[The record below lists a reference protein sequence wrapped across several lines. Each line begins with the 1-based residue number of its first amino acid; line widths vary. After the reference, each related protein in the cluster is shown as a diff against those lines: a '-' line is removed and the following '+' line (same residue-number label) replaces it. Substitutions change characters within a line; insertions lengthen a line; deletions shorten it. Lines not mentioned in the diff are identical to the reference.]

1 MQTIKIGYDT
11 YNASHKKELASGFQY
26 NEYLNL
32 FNPIV
37 NPSTA
42 NGKYFYPIYFPWDN
56 DNEPTISKT
65 VINDIKTG
73 RCKLVIDYITESE
86 CYNNDD
92 YVLYPELD
100 DYDAYPESRNFHK
113 KVFSMLEN
121 NNLDWDFV
129 FIDCNPHNET
139 TYDNCIYLNRWLY
152 QQFTHLS
159 FKNERQYDF
168 SSFNRR
174 VTRSRL
180 KICENLNN
188 KNALWSC
195 GDVEYQSRLDKEWY
209 DPFRDL
215 LLLLPKTVDKDFN
228 SAERGM
234 PISDWMIPS
243 SYIHIINET
252 FTFYHEKCLF
262 LTEKTFDC
270 INARTPFLLV
280 GQPFSLKHL
289 QDLGFKTFSEFWD
302 ESYDETI
309 NTHDRVNKILE
320 VIDELEKRDIKEV
333 FNSTKPILEHNREVL
348 KTYNSQYNITLYNR
362 LSNLGFI

>member
-11 YNASHKKELASGFQY
+11 YNASHKKELASLFQY
-26 NEYLNL
+26 NEHLNL

-42 NGKYFYPIYFPWDN
+42 NEKYFYPIYFPWDN
-56 DNEPTISKT
+56 EPTISKT
-65 VINDIKTG
+65 VVNDIKDG

-86 CYNNDD
+86 CYNKDD
-92 YVLYPELD
+92 YYVVYPELD

-113 KVFSMLEN
+113 KVSSMLEN

-129 FIDCNPHNET
+129 FIDCNPFNEIK
-139 TYDNCIYLNRWLY
+139 YDNCIYLNRWMY
-152 QQFTHLS
+152 ECYTHLA
-159 FKNERQYDF
+159 FKNERQHDF

-174 VTRSRL
+174 VTKSRL

-195 GDVEYQSRLDKEWY
+195 GAVDDQEWY
-209 DPFRDL
+209 KEFKDL
-215 LLLLPKTVDKDFN
+215 FHLLPKTVDKDFT
-228 SAERGM
+228 AAGEAM

-252 FTFYHEKCLF
+252 FTFYNENCLF

-270 INARTPFLLV
+270 MNARTPFLLV

-302 ESYDETI
+302 ESYDEII
-309 NTHDRVNKILE
+309 NTRDRVNKILE
-320 VIDELEKRDIKEV
+320 VIDELGKRNIKEV

-348 KTYNSQYNITLYNR
+348 KTYNLQRNMILYNK